1 MYFSADASDG
11 YHIWRQS
18 FPGGSPEQLTFGPTE
33 EEGVAIAPDGRTLVT
48 SAGIR
53 ESTVWLHDGRGDRP
67 ISGEGFATVPGLGF
81 GSTIAHSAF
90 SADGTKLFY
99 LLRKRGSR
107 TYQSGELWMAEVASG
122 RTELVLPGISMSE
135 FDVESNLDRVAY
147 TSLDSDGNPHAWVA
161 PLDRSKPPKMI
172 VPSVARQACFGPHGD
187 IYLLAHEGNRE
198 FVYRV
203 GPNQNVA
210 QKMSPKPYTD
220 FSGLSPSGNSW
231 MINYDTAPEVTV
243 PGGTPVPICHSCG
256 GAWGAG
262 GNYLYLRFR
271 DSGEMGG
278 GVAVAIA
285 LSDGKQLPELP
296 SNGYGSVEEVKGAL
310 AKIDMSG
317 KTIFAPGPNPS
328 VYAYV
333 KATVQ
338 RNLFSIPLELLR

>member
-1 MYFSADASDG
+1 
-11 YHIWRQS
+11 
-18 FPGGSPEQLTFGPTE
+18 
-33 EEGVAIAPDGRTLVT
+33 
-48 SAGIR
+48 
-53 ESTVWLHDGRGDRP
+53 
-67 ISGEGFATVPGLGF
+67 
-81 GSTIAHSAF
+81 
-90 SADGTKLFY
+90 
-99 LLRKRGSR
+99 
-107 TYQSGELWMAEVASG
+107 
-122 RTELVLPGISMSE
+122 
-135 FDVESNLDRVAY
+135 
-147 TSLDSDGNPHAWVA
+147 
-161 PLDRSKPPKMI
+161 
-172 VPSVARQACFGPHGD
+172 
-187 IYLLAHEGNRE
+187 
-198 FVYRV
+198 
-203 GPNQNVA
+203 
-210 QKMSPKPYTD
+210 
-220 FSGLSPSGNSW
+220 

-296 SNGYGSVEEVKGAL
+296 SNGYGSVEEVKGAV